1 MIIYVASGLYML
13 PDDVMLH
20 VLSFLPP
27 CDLTPVSIDTVH
39 LFRSDIVWRLHT
51 DVQHGCFAEYVWQ
64 QQLKDYMF
72 RYKRMWTQGC
82 LGRLEPPKKNVNL
95 YSVG

>member
-1 MIIYVASGLYML
+1 MRCIML
-13 PDDVMLH
+13 SLIPDVLLH
-20 VLSFLPP
+20 VLSFLSP
-27 CDLTPVSIDTVH
+27 CDLTPVSKDSVH

-51 DVQHGCFAEYVWQ
+51 DVDEDCFVEYVWQ

-72 RYKRMWTQGC
+72 RYKRGWTQGC

-95 YSVG
+95 YSVD